1 MAVGVGVFVSVFL
14 GIFQPFGL
22 SEWQSSRKGWV
33 LIGYGMVTCIAM
45 LLHYFGIKRGL
56 LKGYYTESEYTV
68 GREIGSLLGLLLLIS
83 TGNHLYSS
91 AVLGSYHSLQSGF
104 LDSVLV
110 TLSVGAFPIVLGVLS
125 NYIYRLKRYS
135 QPPQVAART
144 PTDTPTE
151 VLLLVA
157 ENGKDTLRL
166 SLEQF
171 LYAEAADNYVMVFY
185 WENDALQRT
194 LLRTSLSRLE
204 EQHASQPDLVR
215 CHRSFWV
222 NLAQVERVS
231 GNAQGYRLHLR
242 QGGAEVPVARRY
254 NATLVARFK

>member
-14 GIFQPFGL
+14 AIFQPFGL
-22 SEWQSSRKGWV
+22 SEWQSSRKGWA
-33 LIGYGMVTCIAM
+33 LIGYGMVTCVAM

-56 LKGYYTESEYTV
+56 LKGSYTESEYTV
-68 GREIGSLLGLLLLIS
+68 GREIGSLLSLLLLIS
-83 TGNHLYSS
+83 VGNHTYSWVILDRQH
-91 AVLGSYHSLQSGF
+91 AFHNDF
-104 LDSVLV
+104 LDSMLV
-110 TLSVGAFPIVLGVLS
+110 TFLVGAFPVVVGVLS
-125 NYIYRLKRYS
+125 NYIYQLKRYS
-135 QPPQVAART
+135 HPPQVATRT
-144 PTDTPTE
+144 PADAPTE
-151 VLLLVA
+151 TLLLVA
-157 ENGKDTLRL
+157 ENGKDQLRL

-185 WENDALQRT
+185 WEKDATQRT

-231 GNAQGYRLHLR
+231 GNAQGYKLHLR
-242 QGGAEVPVARRY
+242 RGAAEVPVARRY